1 MAGVRVQYVYDEKG
15 RRTGVIIPTE
25 LWNEVKSKI
34 EIGGKVKK
42 GEVVNPSEYK
52 GIYKDLGA
60 DLEKEARSLRGE
72 WTRNI

>member
-1 MAGVRVQYVYDEKG
+1 MAGVRVQYVYDENG
-15 RRTGVIIPTE
+15 RRTGVIIPPA

-42 GEVVNPSEYK
+42 GEVVNPSEYR
-52 GIYKDLGA
+52 GIYKDLGT

>member
-34 EIGGKVKK
+34 EIGGKKEK
-42 GEVVNPSEYK
+42 GRVVNLSEYR

-60 DLEKEARSLRGE
+60 DLEEEARSLRGE

>member
-1 MAGVRVQYVYDEKG
+1 MAGVRVQYVYDENG